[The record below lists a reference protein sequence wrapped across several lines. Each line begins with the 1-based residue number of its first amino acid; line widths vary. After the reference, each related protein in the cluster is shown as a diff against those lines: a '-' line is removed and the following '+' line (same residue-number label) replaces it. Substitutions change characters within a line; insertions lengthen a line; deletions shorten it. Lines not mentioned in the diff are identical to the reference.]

1 VSKSMRAPVSTK
13 QALQRPKVRQ
23 RWLLVLIYAS
33 AIFVASALPGD
44 NLPSLRVSDKLVH
57 AAEFGILAFL
67 LCRALRAHLPSH
79 SRYFIMVV
87 SILATIAYGA
97 SDEAHQWLVAGRTTE
112 FADLA
117 ADSLGACLAAWG
129 WVKAGTHWPWLQ

>member
-1 VSKSMRAPVSTK
+1 MHAPTRTK
-13 QALQRPKVRQ
+13 HAHPRRQVRQ
-23 RWLLVLIYAS
+23 RWLLVLLYVS
-33 AIFVASALPGD
+33 AIFAVSALPGD
-44 NLPSLRVSDKLVH
+44 NLPRISVSDKLVH

-67 LCRALRAHLPSH
+67 LCRALRAQLPSR

-97 SDEAHQWLVAGRTTE
+97 GDEAHQWFVAGRTTDL
-112 FADLA
+112 ADLA

-129 WVKAGTHWPWLQ
+129 WVKAATRWPWLQ

>member
-1 VSKSMRAPVSTK
+1 VSKSMHAPASTK
-13 QALQRPKVRQ
+13 QAQQRHKVRQ

-33 AIFVASALPGD
+33 VIFAVSALPGD
-44 NLPSLRVSDKLVH
+44 NLPSISVSDKLVH

-87 SILATIAYGA
+87 SVLASIAYGA

-112 FADLA
+112 LGDLV